1 MSRGNYAGQ
10 PERGIE
16 IPHDQL
22 DPETLRSLIQE
33 FVSRDGADW
42 GETGG
47 AMDDKVEQVLQ
58 QLRDHKVK
66 LVFDLTSQ
74 TANLISCQS
83 G

>member
-1 MSRGNYAGQ
+1 MTRDRNEGQ
-10 PERGIE
+10 LEQGIE
-16 IPHDQL
+16 IPHEQL
-22 DPETLRSLIQE
+22 DPETLRRLIQE

-47 AMDDKVEQVLQ
+47 TLDDKVEQVLQ
-58 QLRDHKVK
+58 QLRVHKVK
-66 LVFDLTSQ
+66 VVYDLSSQ